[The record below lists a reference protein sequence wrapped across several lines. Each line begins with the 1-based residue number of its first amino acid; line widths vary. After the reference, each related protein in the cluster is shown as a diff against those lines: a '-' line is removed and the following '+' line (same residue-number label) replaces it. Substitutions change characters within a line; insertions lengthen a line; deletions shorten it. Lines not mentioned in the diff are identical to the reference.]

1 MMRRKEQAMIGHV
14 ISERDFSTED
24 HQQVAALPAPKFQ
37 ARMSLVEARATLL
50 AALRSLTAGGYT
62 RRVGIIARE
71 VCGARFGKYQPPEI
85 VNWLRSDDFQ
95 EKFEEE
101 LEKWKRSWNPSSPA
115 KAVGKRQIQY
125 RACMRSITE
134 KWWEKIADA
143 IESMIASHA
152 PQVVVQ
158 DSAGNKRVQSL
169 MDVLDLMFFIPMTP
183 ARSAKLRVLGMQ
195 ND

>member
-1 MMRRKEQAMIGHV
+1 MVEQLT
-14 ISERDFSTED
+14 SDQDFQVEI
-24 HQQVAALPAPKFQ
+24 HQGQTSAAPKFQ
-37 ARMSLVEARATLL
+37 ARMSLAEARITILT
-50 AALRSLTAGGYT
+50 ALKSLTAGGYT

-71 VCGARFGKYQPPEI
+71 VCGARFGKYQPAEI

-101 LEKWKRSWNPSSPA
+101 LEKWKKSWNPSSPA
-115 KAVGKRQIQY
+115 KRARIRQIQY
-125 RACMRSITE
+125 RACQRSIAE
-134 KWWEKIADA
+134 KWWETIADA

-169 MDVLDLMFFIPMTP
+169 ADVLDLMFFIPMTP
-183 ARSAKLRVLGMQ
+183 FRSARMRVLGVGRTVTEE
-195 ND
+195 